1 MWSSKRNENVWDGFM
16 LDYFNPFIIGVA
28 IALILVLWNCIG
40 LGLFSSHKERSKWN
54 QLSEEEKNGI
64 EKVERPLWKCRNG
77 LRKTNN
83 LIANLEPE

>member
-1 MWSSKRNENVWDGFM
+1 MIPLVAFAYFYIWSSKWNENVWDGFM

-54 QLSEEEKNGI
+54 QLSEEEKM
-64 EKVERPLWKCRNG
+64 VS
-77 LRKTNN
+77 RKWRDHYGN
-83 LIANLEPE
+83 AEMG